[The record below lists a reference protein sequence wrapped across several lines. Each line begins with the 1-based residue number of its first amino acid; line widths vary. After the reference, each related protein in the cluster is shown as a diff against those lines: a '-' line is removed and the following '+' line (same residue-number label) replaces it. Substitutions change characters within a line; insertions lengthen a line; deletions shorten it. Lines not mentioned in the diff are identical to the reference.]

1 MSRVGNLTQLK
12 TATANTSDIM
22 YAISIND
29 LNQLKKLI
37 NEANVNNVI
46 DTKNRY
52 TALHHAIR
60 MNNESMVNWIL
71 DMGANPSLKTIIGDD
86 AIDLSLKFQCNTAI
100 KHLLDDKNDTIS
112 TLKSSV
118 SNLEKKTLNLE
129 STNDHLSKS
138 FLKVSDDKSRLTT
151 ENSTLNK
158 TIARNEVTISSLRE
172 DNHRLDGE
180 VKSLKRKYNTLYEE
194 HANLNKSFTTLLKAS
209 KR

>member
-1 MSRVGNLTQLK
+1 MSRIGTFTQLK
-12 TATANTSDIM
+12 TVSASNIM
-22 YAISIND
+22 YAISIDD
-29 LNQLKKLI
+29 LTQLKKLI

-46 DTKNRY
+46 DTKNLF

-60 MNNESMVNWIL
+60 MNNESMVNWLL
-71 DMGANPSLKTIIGDD
+71 DMGANPSLKTITGDD
-86 AIDLSLKFQCNTAI
+86 AIDLSIKFQSNTAI
-100 KHLLDDKNDTIS
+100 NHLLNDKNDTIS
-112 TLKSSV
+112 VLKSSV
-118 SNLEKKTLNLE
+118 SNLEKKTRNLE

-138 FLKVSDDKSRLTT
+138 FLKVSDDKSRLST

-158 TIARNEVTISSLRE
+158 TISRHEVTISSLRE

-180 VKSLKRKYNTLYEE
+180 VKSLKRKYDTLSEE